1 MHFVSL
7 AAMSYVHFWAM
18 LSAVLFGAICMAS
31 YRLAAF
37 CCLQRL
43 CQCTCVCV
51 TALACV
57 LVDVVCLTEC
67 RQRAH
72 IQCLDQWRSADEGQN

>member
-1 MHFVSL
+1 MHFTSL
-7 AAMSYVHFWAM
+7 AAMSYVHFLAM
-18 LSAVLFGAICMAS
+18 LSAMLFGAICTAS

-43 CQCTCVCV
+43 CQCTCGCV

-57 LVDVVCLTEC
+57 LVHVVFLTEC

-72 IQCLDQWRSADEGQN
+72 VQCLDQCSSAD